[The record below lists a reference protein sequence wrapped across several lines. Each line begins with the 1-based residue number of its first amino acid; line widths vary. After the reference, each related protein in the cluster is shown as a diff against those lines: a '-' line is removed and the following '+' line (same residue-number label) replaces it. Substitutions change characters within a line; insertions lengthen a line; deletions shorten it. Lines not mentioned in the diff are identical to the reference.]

1 MNQEPIHPPN
11 TQEEKP
17 VAKAAKRAKPNRPPR
32 KAELTKEQTE
42 QILGLHKLGF
52 GTRRIEKKA
61 GIGRKVIRNVLEEHG
76 LKENPVPRP
85 SSSGQQQSKLDPYRE
100 QIREKVEKH
109 LTGARILREIRK
121 LGYAG
126 SKSILNEYIRKIRVN
141 PKPAKR
147 VKRRFETGPS
157 VETQVDWSPYRVE
170 IGGMTKVVHA
180 FAATL
185 CWCRKTHLRFYLNEK
200 ESTLL
205 EAHIHAFED
214 FCGVTQRIVYDRM
227 ATVVLGTIG
236 PDHEPLWHERFLEF
250 AKHYG
255 FKPFLCKRADPDRK
269 GKVERY
275 FRYQSADFL
284 RGTSFESMDH
294 LNAEAR
300 IWLDTVSNA
309 RVHGTTKEVPSVR
322 FEQEKPLLIE
332 LPSKPFLT
340 CDEEQR
346 GVGKDAVISIS
357 GTPYNIPSELADRN
371 VSVRLYAEHFEVLDA
386 FGQIAFTRRYVGDA
400 EKGKLKIDDSLYPD
414 PQRYQPGPGTDKLEK
429 ALNTRYPSLIN
440 LVSGIKLRMKSLAHI
455 HLRTLL
461 RLASEYGDKAFLQA
475 ATRAQ
480 DFKRYD
486 AYAVKRILER
496 DFPLPDEEPIRGLQS
511 QARLLL
517 ALGEVESGSLDD
529 YAYLDSTPSHQPAP
543 QSQTQEEPQAA
554 RPATDTKPGGGL

>member
-1 MNQEPIHPPN
+1 MHPPH

-17 VAKAAKRAKPNRPPR
+17 VAKAPKKAKPNKSPR
-32 KAELTKEQTE
+32 KAELTKEQTD
-42 QILGLHKLGF
+42 QILDLHKLGF

-61 GIGRKVIRNVLEEHG
+61 GFGRKVIRNVLEEHG
-76 LKENPVPRP
+76 LKENPIPRP
-85 SSSGQQQSKLDPYRE
+85 LSSGQQQSKLEPYRE
-100 QIREKVEKH
+100 QIREKVEKN
-109 LTGARILREIRK
+109 LSGVRILREIRK
-121 LGYAG
+121 LGYTG
-126 SKSILNEYIRKIRVN
+126 SKSILNEFIRKIRVN

-147 VKRRFETGPS
+147 AKRRFETGPS

-185 CWCRKTHLRFYLNEK
+185 CWCRKTHLRFYLNER

-214 FCGVTQRIVYDRM
+214 FGGVTQRIVYDRM

-236 PDHEPLWHERFLEF
+236 PDHQPIWHERFLDF

-255 FKPFLCKRADPDRK
+255 FKPFLCKPADPDRK

-284 RGTSFESMDH
+284 RGTSFESMEH

-300 IWLDTVSNA
+300 IWLDTISNA
-309 RVHGTTKEVPSVR
+309 RVHGTTKEVPHVR
-322 FEQEKPLLIE
+322 FEQEKPFLIE
-332 LPSKPFLT
+332 LPSKPFLA

-346 GVGKDAVISIS
+346 GVGKDAVLSIY

-371 VSVRLYAEHFEVLDA
+371 VSVRLYAEHFEVLDVY
-386 FGQIAFTRRYVGDA
+386 GQIAFTRRYVGDA
-400 EKGKLKIDDSLYPD
+400 EKGKLKIDETLYPD
-414 PQRYQPGPGTDKLEK
+414 PQRYQPGPGTDKLEA
-429 ALNTRYPSLIN
+429 ALYTRYPSITN
-440 LVSGIKLRMKSLAHI
+440 LVAGIKLRMKALASI

-461 RLASEYGDKAFLQA
+461 RLASEYGDEAFLQA

-480 DFKRYD
+480 EFKRYD
-486 AYAVKRILER
+486 AYAVRRILEH

-529 YAYLDSTPSHQPAP
+529 YAYLDSTPSHQADS
-543 QSQTQEEPQAA
+543 QSQTQEETQPVK
-554 RPATDTKPGGGL
+554 PAMGSKPGGVL